1 MEEPSENISLEAMAL
16 RFQTG
21 ITGSKSD
28 ELDFISSH
36 IITIYEIWQNNLAK
50 QYLHIN
56 RLAGI
61 EEDTEV
67 GLLSRQR
74 GLEVVSWFEKIKR
87 YAQQEGITSKPLE
100 GGTHSIGTSR
110 YLELDV
116 DLLEMSFLNRDY
128 LLSSLLGVFSAFVEP
143 TKTYVMDIE
152 TRIINETEKPL
163 TEEEQRT
170 KIAYRALKYLSTEI
184 VNNTLEEPENLINL
198 YKKAHQN
205 QSSLTANR
213 TRAIALTHIDHM
225 EQVAEL
231 FEGLADIPV
240 LRLLMKEEA
249 DQYKL
254 RLGYISTG

>member
-163 TEEEQRT
+163 TEEEQNIFSP
-170 KIAYRALKYLSTEI
+170 KSCLEISIAIGSWTLTFTLNF
-184 VNNTLEEPENLINL
+184 NNSLINL
-198 YKKAHQN
+198 IDTDSRM
-205 QSSLTANR
+205 SSVSFLKER
-213 TRAIALTHIDHM
+213 PRIDM
-225 EQVAEL
+225 VLFSNVSNFEFINSITECTCKSFTSFVA
-231 FEGLADIPV
+231 
-240 LRLLMKEEA
+240 
-249 DQYKL
+249 
-254 RLGYISTG
+254 